1 MEKDFDELTIADDYM
16 FYRVMEDPGICKT
29 LLNRVLQGKVET
41 ITEIELQKTIDDAGR
56 AKGVRFDVWAKD
68 CKGNIYDI
76 EMQAIDR
83 KDLAKR
89 IRYYQAAID
98 VSTLGKS
105 KPYESLPDT
114 FIIFFCTFDYL
125 EKGLPVYTFKTTC
138 NEDTAVTLEDGIT
151 KIIVNSKAAE
161 HEKNEKLKVF
171 LEYMNGK
178 VSDDEFIQRL
188 ERRIK
193 EVKANEELRR
203 EYMLVNTIERDAR
216 NDGWKAGIAKGLA
229 EGKSLGLAEGKS
241 LGLAEGEA
249 RGRSEGSRQAKLETA
264 KNLLNFGLSIEN
276 IAQATGLTMQDV
288 ERLNL

>member
-1 MEKDFDELTIADDYM
+1 MEKEFDELTIADDYM
-16 FYRVMEDPGICKT
+16 FYRVMEDTEICKM

-68 CKGNIYDI
+68 YKGNIYDI
-76 EMQAIDR
+76 EMQAIDK

-98 VSTLGKS
+98 VSLLGKS

-114 FIIFFCTFDYL
+114 FILFFCTFDYL
-125 EKGLPVYTFKTTC
+125 EKALPVYNFKTMC
-138 NEDTAVTLEDGIT
+138 SEDSRIELCDGIT
-151 KIIVNSKAAE
+151 KIIINSKAAK

-178 VSDDEFIQRL
+178 VSDDDFIQRL
-188 ERRIK
+188 EQRIK
-193 EVKANEELRR
+193 DVKANEELRR

-216 NDGWKAGIAKGLA
+216 NDGWKAGI
-229 EGKSLGLAEGKS
+229 EQGKSLGLAEGSQQKA
-241 LGLAEGEA
+241 LEMAKTMLTMGYPLADICKIA
-249 RGRSEGSRQAKLETA
+249 
-264 KNLLNFGLSIEN
+264 GLS
-276 IAQATGLTMQDV
+276 QAEVAALK
-288 ERLNL
+288 